1 MRHGTNDNRTART
14 LGFLAGLGVA
24 AGTALAQ
31 TSSIVWHEIGAL
43 GNEPWTDDQY
53 PNHKFIGRG
62 QVDHRYRMTET
73 ELTTSQWI
81 GFVRAYGP
89 HADNPFDFG
98 MLGMYING
106 SYQNGELHYEIMD
119 GLENHA
125 TEVNWRMAARFANW
139 MHNGQVNE
147 AWAFENGA
155 YDTTTFTSNDNPPPF
170 YNDQDAHHPDAR
182 YWIPSLDE
190 WMKAVY
196 YDPNKNGT
204 GEGGWWEQPNG
215 SDTVLIAD
223 YPENGGETNAGLA
236 AYTGHWDPDFTVGMY
251 PEVRTP
257 WGLLDASGG
266 VREWTEEWTDYDTHP
281 GRYIKGSSKDD
292 WFMYDWNDWLGS
304 NDYHQPRDYMNLG
317 IRVASTVPAP
327 SSGLTVVV
335 VFAASC
341 TPRRRRP

>member
-1 MRHGTNDNRTART
+1 MEYRTINILTACS
-14 LGFLAGLGVA
+14 LGLLAGLPLTE
-24 AGTALAQ
+24 GTTLAQ
-31 TSSIVWHEIGAL
+31 TSSIVWKEIGDP
-43 GNEPWTDDQY
+43 GNQPWEDDRY

-89 HADNPFDFG
+89 HAENPFD
-98 MLGMYING
+98 LGLLG
-106 SYQNGELHYEIMD
+106 SYITGSSQNGELHYEIMD

-125 TEVNWRMAARFANW
+125 TEVSWRMAARFANW
-139 MHNGQVNE
+139 MHNGQASE

-155 YDTTTFTSNDNPPPF
+155 YDTSTFTSNDNPPPF
-170 YNDQDAHHPDAR
+170 YNDQDARNPDAR

-204 GEGGWWEQPNG
+204 GQGGWWEQPNG

-236 AYTGHWDPDFTVGMY
+236 AHTGHWDPRFTVGMY
-251 PEVRTP
+251 PEVLTP

-266 VREWTEEWTDYDTHP
+266 VREWTEEWTDNHR
-281 GRYIKGSSKDD
+281 GRYVKGSSKDD
-292 WFMYDWNDWLGS
+292 WFDYDRLDWVAS
-304 NDYHQPRDYMNLG
+304 NDYRLPDGYMNLG